1 MQLKQSG
8 LLPAAASYKALL
20 AHRLESGDHVGAW
33 RLLDEM
39 LSGNVQPCAVTCSIL
54 LRDSTL
60 TSSRLTR
67 IVGLIASHVKEMD
80 ELLVFALLEACART
94 GSLKLLEEKKAEYV
108 SQCGTLSAPMYGL
121 IIEAYGQMR
130 DVRHV
135 WALWN
140 EMVDAAV
147 EPTFAT
153 FCCTPPPRANPPDAE
168 KLVQQLLSD
177 ATLRPL
183 VNTVAFSICCPP
195 RPRTTR
201 C

>member
-1 MQLKQSG
+1 
-8 LLPAAASYKALL
+8 
-20 AHRLESGDHVGAW
+20 
-33 RLLDEM
+33 
-39 LSGNVQPCAVTCSIL
+39 
-54 LRDSTL
+54 
-60 TSSRLTR
+60 
-67 IVGLIASHVKEMD
+67 MD

-153 FCCTPPPRANPPDAE
+153 FAAPRHRE
-168 KLVQQLLSD
+168 Q
-177 ATLRPL
+177 TLQMLRSWCSS
-183 VNTVAFSICCPP
+183 F
-195 RPRTTR
+195 
-201 C
+201 